1 MKVESGGYRYSVQAG
16 VSMTEL
22 DQKIIESV
30 SIAID
35 EIKDH
40 CNPLGKFTFVLIGKN
55 ILEKSS
61 FKQGET
67 LLGVEI
73 ASDFRNPTKISLGYE
88 IADFSDVLTRLE
100 W

>member
-1 MKVESGGYRYSVQAG
+1 MMGIGDFQYGSQTGTR
-16 VSMTEL
+16 MTDL